1 MISSK
6 SGKDDAVCPKCKG
19 KMQKAGI
26 QHSSNSVFVTF
37 KCAECEHTE
46 MKCEGMLPEQQR
58 Y

>member
-1 MISSK
+1 
-6 SGKDDAVCPKCKG
+6 
-19 KMQKAGI
+19 
-26 QHSSNSVFVTF
+26 VTF